1 MDRRSFVITV
11 MSSLTVGRATAK
23 QPRLITPR
31 YAYAAARSG
40 SMLLIDIRTPREW
53 CETDIATVA
62 HPLDMRARHFRRKLL
77 ALADGQHNRSVGLI
91 CASGVRSG
99 ALADTLRKT
108 GWPNVADVQGG
119 MSGSWWY
126 DGWLDQGL
134 PVQKFCYLADKV

>member
-1 MDRRSFVITV
+1 M
-11 MSSLTVGRATAK
+11 VGQGAAI

-40 SMLLIDIRTPREW
+40 RLLLIDIRTPREW
-53 CETDIATVA
+53 CETGIATVA
-62 HPLDMRARHFRRKLL
+62 HPLDMHARHFRRKLL

-99 ALADTLRKT
+99 VLAEALRKT

-134 PVQKFCYLADKV
+134 PVRKFCHLADKV